1 MEGFTENDFKILKS
15 IIDRGDK
22 KKGLSIS
29 TGTSIQEIITKTG
42 LSSKKVRDT
51 IKKCVELGYVQEGLA
66 RVRTKTYILTTNG
79 LSVLKLAKI
88 NIIGEE
94 IRNE

>member
-15 IIDRGDK
+15 IIDRGDN
-22 KKGLSIS
+22 KKGLTIAS
-29 TGTSIQEIITKTG
+29 GTSIQDIVSKTN

-51 IKKCVELGYVQEGLA
+51 IKKCVELGYVQEGLS

-79 LSVLKLAKI
+79 LAVLKLAKI